1 MSTEDAYTP
10 TTADVRADHARSLTY
25 PKFVSP
31 IRARQFDRWLAGLL
45 EGERARA
52 RTETSDAQRNAD
64 DLLAYVDYCLVL
76 PMYQNAISD
85 YGEGVVE
92 TLRMV
97 KRTLTN
103 GLHPDARAATQQYTD
118 HTNSGGRDA

>member
-1 MSTEDAYTP
+1 MSTADEYTP
-10 TTADVRADHARSLTY
+10 TTGDVREGYVDAKAIYDRTASG
-25 PKFVSP
+25 
-31 IRARQFDRWLAGLL
+31 AEFDRWLSSLL

-52 RTETSDAQRNAD
+52 RTETSDAQRYAD
-64 DLLAYVDYCLVL
+64 DLLAYVDYCLGL

-103 GLHPDARAATQQYTD
+103 GLHPDARAAAQHATN
-118 HTNSGGRDA
+118 HTIRSTEG